1 MPSSSPPSPQELRP
15 AARGAPSPAGRGG
28 RPGLRV
34 YLLTLSLVVLIPA
47 LLAGGVT
54 AWQLGSAYRQAA
66 AAGLRGTARATAVA
80 VERELDVVAAA
91 AASLARWPPL
101 TRLEQA
107 NPDEI
112 AEFYAQA
119 RAVGQAFGGWVVLT
133 YPDGK
138 QIFNT
143 LRPLGAKLPEAQGRV
158 WIEQAL
164 ASGEPVVSDLF
175 GGSVA
180 GRPILAAFAPV
191 MPPQP
196 SPHALADMASDPRRV
211 LILAVDPSRLSG
223 LLAGIQP
230 GAIVA
235 LVHAQTGQIIAR
247 SLHHERPVGQLAPD
261 WLRQAMEASADGLTD
276 GTSLGGRPIVAA
288 FQRLERLPWFAVVT
302 APQDAYEA
310 AWRDPLERLALW
322 AAALLAAAL
331 GIALLMAWRLLKP
344 VRALA
349 FEAEMLASGALP
361 PPVSLPG
368 PVAEFEALRLGL
380 RRSAEMIRSRAVANG
395 RAEAAEAAAS
405 ALRTERDRT
414 RLYFDVAGVML
425 VVLGPDGVVQ
435 GINRRGI
442 EVLGLSHEEEAIGRD
457 WFTDFLPERQR
468 EMARTAFMRVAAGTA
483 EPYHERNESYVLRS
497 DGEERLVSW
506 SNAVL
511 HDAGGQLLAVV
522 ASGED
527 VTAQRGAEERQALLM
542 REVDHR
548 AKNVLA
554 VVQSIIRLS
563 QSDEPAHFAVAVEG
577 RISALARA
585 HTLLAR
591 ENWGGGELRALIE
604 SELSPYVR
612 SKRVTIY
619 GAGIWLAPEAVQAIA
634 MVSHEL
640 TSNAVR
646 HGALAGTEGELAVR
660 WAMLPDG
667 RLKMDWA
674 EHMAVAAGV
683 VQKPRRRGFGLRM
696 VDATVRSQLGG
707 SISLD
712 WQPEGLHCSMIIAAD
727 RVAPRT
733 ATRPAEEALP
743 VVAAPQAIRGM
754 RARRVL
760 LAEDEP
766 LVAMELETQL
776 QALGFTVVGP
786 AATLQEALRLASEEV
801 LLDAAVL
808 DVNLRGQA
816 VFPVADLLVRRGVP
830 VVFATGYG
838 ALPGGWA
845 TGGGQGRTALLRKP
859 LTRGALAAA
868 LRNLTVSS
876 GKDENAAQRRVN

>member
-1 MPSSSPPSPQELRP
+1 M
-15 AARGAPSPAGRGG
+15 
-28 RPGLRV
+28 RV
-34 YLLTLSLVVLIPA
+34 YLLTLTLVVLIPA

-54 AWQLGSAYRQAA
+54 AWQLGSAYQQAA
-66 AAGLRGTARATAVA
+66 AAGLRGTARATSVA
-80 VERELDVVAAA
+80 VERELDVVATA
-91 AASLARWPPL
+91 AASLAHWPPL
-101 TRLEQA
+101 ARLEQA
-107 NPDEI
+107 RPEEV

-119 RAVGQAFGGWVVLT
+119 RAVGHAFGGWVVLAN
-133 YPDGK
+133 PDGT

-158 WIEQAL
+158 WIEEAL
-164 ASGEPVVSDLF
+164 ASGRTVVSDLF
-175 GGSVA
+175 SGSVA
-180 GRPILAAFAPV
+180 GRPILAAFVPV
-191 MPPQP
+191 TP
-196 SPHALADMASDPRRV
+196 PHAPPHDLGGVESDPRRV

-223 LLAGIQP
+223 LLAGVQP

-235 LVHAQTGQIIAR
+235 LVHVRTGEIIAR
-247 SLHHERPVGQLAPD
+247 SLSHERRVGHLAPD
-261 WLRQAMEASADGLTD
+261 WLRKAIESSGDGVADGI
-276 GTSLGGRPIVAA
+276 SLAGRPIVAA
-288 FQRLERLPWFAVVT
+288 FQRMERLPWSAVVT

-310 AWRDPLERLALW
+310 AWRQPLERLAIW

-349 FEAEMLASGALP
+349 FEAEVLAAGSLP

-380 RRSAEMIRSRAVANG
+380 RRSAEMIRSRAAANG

-442 EVLGLSHEEEAIGRD
+442 EVLGLSQEEEAIGRD
-457 WFTDFLPERQR
+457 WFTAFLPERQR
-468 EMARTAFMRVAAGTA
+468 EPARTAFMRVAAGTA
-483 EPYHERNESYVLRS
+483 EPSHLRNETHVQRA

-511 HDAGGQLLAVV
+511 HDGGGRLLAVV

-527 VTAQRGAEERQALLM
+527 VTLQRGTEERQALLM

-563 QSDEPAHFAVAVEG
+563 QSEEPAHFAAAVEG
-577 RISALARA
+577 RVGALARA
-585 HTLLAR
+585 HTLLAQ
-591 ENWGGGELRALIE
+591 ENWSGGDLRALIE
-604 SELSPYVR
+604 GELSVYLR
-612 SKRVTIY
+612 SRRVAIY

-646 HGALAGTEGELAVR
+646 HGALAGDEGELAVR

-667 RLKMDWA
+667 RLKLEWA
-674 EHMAVAAGV
+674 EEVSAAAGT

-712 WQPEGLHCSMIIAAD
+712 WRPEGLHCAMIIAAD

-733 ATRPAEEALP
+733 ATRPVEGARP
-743 VVAAPQAIRGM
+743 VVATAVQPAAGLRP
-754 RARRVL
+754 RRVL

-776 QALGFTVVGP
+776 HALGFTVVGP
-786 AATLQEALRLASEEV
+786 AASLSEALRLASEEA

-859 LTRGALAAA
+859 LTQGALAAA
-868 LRNLTVSS
+868 LRTLMVPSS
-876 GKDENAAQRRVN
+876 SQSAAQRRIN

>member
-1 MPSSSPPSPQELRP
+1 MPSTNPPPERP
-15 AARGAPSPAGRGG
+15 RQPARGPFWPSRRAG

-34 YLLTLSLVVLIPA
+34 YLLTLTLVVLIPA

-66 AAGLRGTARATAVA
+66 ATGLRSTARATAVA
-80 VERELDVVAAA
+80 VERELEVVSAAVV
-91 AASLARWPPL
+91 SLSRWPPL
-101 TRLEQA
+101 ARLERV

-119 RAVGQAFGGWVVLT
+119 RAVGRAFGGWVVLAR
-133 YPDGK
+133 PDGT

-143 LRPLGAKLPEAQGRV
+143 LHPLGTKLPEAQGLR

-164 ASGEPVVSDLF
+164 TTGQPLVSDLF
-175 GGSVA
+175 VGSVT
-180 GRPILAAFAPV
+180 GHPILAAFAPIT
-191 MPPQP
+191 PPQVT
-196 SPHALADMASDPRRV
+196 PHTLAGMASDPRRV
-211 LILAVDPSRLSG
+211 LILAVDPSRLSS
-223 LLAGIQP
+223 LLAGVQP
-230 GAIVA
+230 GAVVA

-247 SLHHERPVGQLAPD
+247 SISHDRRVGLLAPD
-261 WLRQAMEASADGLTD
+261 WLQQAMQATGDGLAN
-276 GTSLGGRPIVAA
+276 GSSLSGRPIVAA
-288 FQRLERLPWFAVVT
+288 YQRLERLPWSAVVT

-310 AWRDPLERLALW
+310 VWRQPLERLAIW

-344 VRALA
+344 VRDLA
-349 FEAEMLASGALP
+349 FEAEVLASGALP
-361 PPVSLPG
+361 PPISLPG

-425 VVLGPDGVVQ
+425 VVLGPDGIIQ

-442 EVLGLSHEEEAIGRD
+442 EVLGLSREEEAIGQD
-457 WFTDFLPERQR
+457 WFSAFLPERQR
-468 EMARTAFMRVAAGTA
+468 ETARTAFMRVAAGTA
-483 EPYHERNESYVLRS
+483 EPCHLRNETFVLRA

-511 HDAGGQLLAVV
+511 HDPTGRLLAVV

-527 VTAQRGAEERQALLM
+527 VTAQRGTEERQALLM

-563 QSDEPAHFAVAVEG
+563 QTDDPAHFAAAVEG
-577 RISALARA
+577 RVSALARA

-591 ENWGGGELRALIE
+591 ENWSGGDLRTLIE
-604 SELSPYVR
+604 GELSPYIR
-612 SKRVTIY
+612 SKRVVIY

-640 TSNAVR
+640 TANAVR
-646 HGALAGTEGELAVR
+646 HGVLSRAEGELTVR
-660 WAMLPDG
+660 WTMLPNG
-667 RLKMDWA
+667 RLKLEWT
-674 EHMAVAAGV
+674 EQSTTAAGE

-707 SISLD
+707 SISLE
-712 WQPEGLHCSMIIAAD
+712 WRPEGLHCDMIIAAD

-733 ATRPAEEALP
+733 AARPAEEAP
-743 VVAAPQAIRGM
+743 PAVAPPPSAAGTRP
-754 RARRVL
+754 RRVL

-766 LVAMELETQL
+766 LVALELETQL

-786 AATLQEALRLASEEV
+786 AASLQEALRLAGEEA

-859 LTRGALAAA
+859 LTRGALASA
-868 LRNLTVSS
+868 LRNLAVPSE
-876 GKDENAAQRRVN
+876 GEGVPQRRIN